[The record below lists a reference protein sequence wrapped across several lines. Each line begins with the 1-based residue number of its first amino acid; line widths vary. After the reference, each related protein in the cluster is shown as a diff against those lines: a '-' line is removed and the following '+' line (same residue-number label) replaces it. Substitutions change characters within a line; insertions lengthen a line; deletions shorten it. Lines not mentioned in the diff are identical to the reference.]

1 MTKKLL
7 AVTLLAAA
15 SITCGC
21 APSLH
26 TDVPLVWKPTSDI
39 YSGSPTLTGMYA
51 EKFKVLP
58 FVDQRSNKTEIAKNI
73 EDGREKPVTTKD
85 DVAAWCTDK
94 FKAIFKQYGLAVV
107 DDHET
112 VTVKGEILNFYVTE
126 DNLYRSNV
134 GIRVTAE
141 RPKGKVLWQGLISG
155 NAKRFGRSYSLEN
168 YYESISDAYLE
179 AVSGLLNN
187 QEFKNAMG
195 QKL

>member
-1 MTKKLL
+1 M
-7 AVTLLAAA
+7 
-15 SITCGC
+15 
-21 APSLH
+21 
-26 TDVPLVWKPTSDI
+26 
-39 YSGSPTLTGMYA
+39 YS
-51 EKFKVLP
+51 EKFKILP

-73 EDGREKPVTTKD
+73 EDGREKPVTTRD
-85 DVAAWCTDK
+85 DVAVWCTDK

-107 DDHET
+107 DGHET
-112 VTVKGEILNFYVTE
+112 VAVKGEILNFYVTE

-134 GIRVTAE
+134 GIRLTAE

-187 QEFKNAMG
+187 HEFKNAMG